1 MKFKSKS
8 KMFRTL
14 VEKMDIALSE
24 GSSFDEIV
32 NDLKKLHIKV
42 GEYYRKPL
50 DPDLCSD
57 LAKNELESRW
67 AGGIY

>member
-1 MKFKSKS
+1 
-8 KMFRTL
+8 
-14 VEKMDIALSE
+14 
-24 GSSFDEIV
+24 
-32 NDLKKLHIKV
+32 LHIKV

-50 DPDLCSD
+50 DTDLCSD